1 MNKPIYVAPK
11 LLYYLHFRDF
21 TFWFWQSQAT
31 IPFYLHLNREI
42 LMSAAPLFI
51 CTLGINKEKW
61 KSAACVLVTERQTSL
76 SLAHTPHGWRCQNTR
91 VRKRINVLIET
102 ILFETVNALRSM
114 KAKTE
119 LMNMRLFCGLL
130 LVDVSRANQHQLVS
144 NSFCDSQTFVGPWC
158 GSLKVHHTSV
168 LMCYT

>member
-31 IPFYLHLNREI
+31 IPPFYLHLNREI
-42 LMSAAPLFI
+42 LMSAVPLFI

-119 LMNMRLFCGLL
+119 LMNMRLFCGLFCVAELTNINLSQIRFVTAKHL
-130 LVDVSRANQHQLVS
+130 LGLDVEA
-144 NSFCDSQTFVGPWC
+144 
-158 GSLKVHHTSV
+158 
-168 LMCYT
+168 